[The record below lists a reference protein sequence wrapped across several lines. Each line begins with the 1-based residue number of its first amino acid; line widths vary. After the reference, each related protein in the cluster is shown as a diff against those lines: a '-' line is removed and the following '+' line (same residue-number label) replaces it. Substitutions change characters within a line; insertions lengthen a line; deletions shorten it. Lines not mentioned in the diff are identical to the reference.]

1 MMNEWIVSQQ
11 LKEMEEEMNLNKEE
25 KSESGLESSLQSVP
39 KEIKND
45 DAEKVDWNQILN
57 NTPECTLPESQR
69 GVTGGDEVWNW

>member
-1 MMNEWIVSQQ
+1 MMNKGIVSQQ

-57 NTPECTLPESQR
+57 NTPECDLPESQR
-69 GVTGGDEVWNW
+69 GVTEGDEV